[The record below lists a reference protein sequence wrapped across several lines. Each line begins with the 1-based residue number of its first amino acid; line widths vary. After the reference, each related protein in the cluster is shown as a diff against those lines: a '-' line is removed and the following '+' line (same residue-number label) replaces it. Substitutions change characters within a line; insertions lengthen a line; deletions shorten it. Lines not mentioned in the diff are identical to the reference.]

1 MITLRGSILTTL
13 CVLFFLCA
21 QSAISTQ
28 ADSQKLAA
36 WHKGVN
42 GPAIHID
49 ITTLLSQEQR
59 EIVRSG
65 FTTFTLFSVSEK
77 KTKDQ
82 NLSGDYRVVCKV
94 KYDTWEERYT
104 TTKIEPLPVGS
115 FSGNSLDSW
124 SRECLQQTIV
134 DTKMSKNLSNGGQLF
149 GTLIIRQS
157 SLDESAKIKEW
168 LVKQQ
173 SGLMQGLYSHMLGD
187 MQLGGRLDMVID
199 IPPISTTKPVEKSP
213 LRGNR
218 K

>member
-1 MITLRGSILTTL
+1 M
-13 CVLFFLCA
+13 
-21 QSAISTQ
+21 SAQ
-28 ADSQKLAA
+28 ADSQKLAV
-36 WHKGVN
+36 WRQGES
-42 GPAIHID
+42 GPEIHID
-49 ITTLLSQEQR
+49 ITALLSQEQR

-82 NLSGDYRVVCKV
+82 NLSGDFRVVCKV

-115 FSGNSLDSW
+115 FTGKSLDSW
-124 SRECLQQTIV
+124 SSQCLQQKIT
-134 DTKMSKNLSNGGQLF
+134 DTSLSKNLSIGGQLF

-157 SLDESAKIKEW
+157 SLNESAKIKDW

-187 MQLGGRLDMVID
+187 MQLGGRLDMVIE
-199 IPPISTTKPVEKSP
+199 IPPIPTTKAIEKLPS
-213 LRGNR
+213 RGNR